1 MRSGK
6 IVAIKAIQKSKLSLT
21 TSQLLRQEIE
31 IHKMCRHPNLV
42 KLYNVY
48 EDEENVYL
56 EMEYVKGGSLSHF
69 VSKLKSVSH
78 WVIIGVLHQVAKAL
92 QFLKG
97 LSIMHRDIK
106 CSNIILTGRF
116 LKYRDASTAQVF
128 DIPEVK
134 LADYGLSTII
144 QSN

>member
-1 MRSGK
+1 
-6 IVAIKAIQKSKLSLT
+6 
-21 TSQLLRQEIE
+21 
-31 IHKMCRHPNLV
+31 MCRHPNLV

-48 EDEENVYL
+48 EDDENVYL

-92 QFLKG
+92 QFLKN

-116 LKYRDASTAQVF
+116 IKYRDASQVF

-134 LADYGLSTII
+134 LADYGLSSII